1 MAGEGSILPPHSCS
15 GGPRWSLAAIRII
28 PVPPPPSPVLIATSL
43 FTQPASFK
51 GTGYIKLSGPRQGLE
66 LRRLLKLKGQENQ
79 ESALPR
85 AMSSA
90 SVTEP

>member
-1 MAGEGSILPPHSCS
+1 M
-15 GGPRWSLAAIRII
+15 
-28 PVPPPPSPVLIATSL
+28 SL

-66 LRRLLKLKGQENQ
+66 LRRLFKLKGQENQ
-79 ESALPR
+79 ESAMPR
-85 AMSSA
+85 VISPV

>member
-1 MAGEGSILPPHSCS
+1 M
-15 GGPRWSLAAIRII
+15 
-28 PVPPPPSPVLIATSL
+28 SL

-66 LRRLLKLKGQENQ
+66 LRRLFKLKGEENQ
-79 ESALPR
+79 KSAMPR
-85 AMSSA
+85 VISPV